1 MLMTKLSIA
10 VALAV
15 ALVATAAGV
24 LACQS
29 LAAVEPVPSGADK
42 RAAKKQTGDEV
53 SPATFDKLHRLIKP
67 DPKTSFENVPWLTS
81 LWQARQQ
88 AAAEGKPIVLWAGD
102 PLPLGIT

>member
-1 MLMTKLSIA
+1 MLMTKLRIA
-10 VALAV
+10 VAL

-29 LAAVEPVPSGADK
+29 LAADVPVPSGADK

-53 SPATFDKLHRLIKP
+53 SPATFDKLHALIKP
-67 DPKTSFENVPWLTS
+67 DPKTSFENVPWMTS
-81 LWQARQQ
+81 LWQARQK
-88 AAAEGKPIVLWAGD
+88 AAAEDKPIVLWAGD

>member
-1 MLMTKLSIA
+1 MFMTNLRSA
-10 VALAV
+10 QAL
-15 ALVATAAGV
+15 LVAALIAFP
-24 LACQS
+24 S
-29 LAAVEPVPSGADK
+29 LAADQPVPSGADK

>member
-1 MLMTKLSIA
+1 MLMTKLRIA
-10 VALAV
+10 VAL

-29 LAAVEPVPSGADK
+29 LAADQPVPSGADK
-42 RAAKKQTGDEV
+42 RAAKKKPGDEV
-53 SPATFDKLHRLIKP
+53 SPATFDKLHALIKP
-67 DPKTSFENVPWLTS
+67 DPKTSFENVPWMTS

-88 AAAEGKPIVLWAGD
+88 AGAEDKPIVLWAGD